1 MWAPP
6 SKQSI
11 GDSERYEVS
20 YCTKAGHGTRLI
32 PPGTLTGV
40 HWQWTEKFVQ
50 ITGTGKFTQM
60 NIPAGD
66 DGGELDPH
74 GADGNGNPIG
84 GLVLSN
90 IGGKTF
96 QFKEWTQ
103 FSTSPCSLNA
113 SIQADTHLLLF
124 SFSLGRRVLYPCLL
138 RRT

>member
-1 MWAPP
+1 
-6 SKQSI
+6 
-11 GDSERYEVS
+11 
-20 YCTKAGHGTRLI
+20 
-32 PPGTLTGV
+32 
-40 HWQWTEKFVQ
+40 
-50 ITGTGKFTQM
+50 M

-103 FSTSPCSLNA
+103 FISDDEFCIRACYDGPDSWKWCSK
-113 SIQADTHLLLF
+113 
-124 SFSLGRRVLYPCLL
+124 SLSHFL
-138 RRT
+138 RTLHCPVTD

>member
-1 MWAPP
+1 
-6 SKQSI
+6 
-11 GDSERYEVS
+11 
-20 YCTKAGHGTRLI
+20 
-32 PPGTLTGV
+32 
-40 HWQWTEKFVQ
+40 
-50 ITGTGKFTQM
+50 M

-103 FSTSPCSLNA
+103 FISDDEFCIRACYDGPDSWKWCSE
-113 SIQADTHLLLF
+113 
-124 SFSLGRRVLYPCLL
+124 SFSHFL
-138 RRT
+138 RTLHCPVTD